1 MSKFETI
8 AYTLTAAV
16 GAGGSFT
23 VSYPAGKS
31 ADDYLGGTAHFLV
44 SDSIRTLFAESGD
57 IAVVFGASNISV
69 TLIAGAALADGANVY
84 LNIDRGDVD
93 SDVDS
98 GVVLADPA
106 KMSEITIVKIALGA
120 PATAVANGIALAQA
134 RASAGNL
141 TLNGS
146 LATGGVATFDVPRN
160 VVVVSSAAGDTTQ
173 TATFTGTDAY
183 GKTLVET
190 LALNGTTTVVG
201 KKAFKTVTQVAIS
214 AALAGNGSAGSG
226 VILGLPVFIADTV
239 DVLKEIMDAAAAT
252 AGTLV
257 AGANTTATATTG
269 DVRGTY
275 NPNSAPNGARV
286 YELIAAVR
294 APGYKGVKQF
304 AA

>member
-1 MSKFETI
+1 MSKYESI
-8 AYTLTAAV
+8 AYTLSAAV

-93 SDVDS
+93 S

-106 KMSEITIVKIALGA
+106 KMSEITIVKIALGT
-120 PATAVANGIALAQA
+120 PATADADGIALAQA

-141 TLNGS
+141 TLSGV

-173 TATFTGTDAY
+173 TATFTGKDAY
-183 GKTLVET
+183 GKTVVET
-190 LALNGTTTVVG
+190 LTLNGTTPVVG
-201 KKAFKTVTQVAIS
+201 KKAFKTISQVAIS

-239 DVLKEIMDAAAAT
+239 DVLKEIMDAAVAT

-257 AGANTTATATTG
+257 AGVNATATATTG

-294 APGYKGVKQF
+294 APGYKGLAQF
-304 AA
+304 AG